1 MMRDKT
7 KVRITLLTGLALLS
21 ATGFFFNYSSAEM
34 SRHSIINSPTASTSP
49 SPTISAAPTPPT
61 KSLPGNFSQKC
72 GLSLVDTNLAQ
83 RIKDCTVLVVG
94 DSMAANLGWGLSNV
108 LSNTSGIN
116 LILKGKPSTGLA
128 NSWFYDWTKE
138 LPPILAENKPDLV
151 IIFIGANDYQSE
163 RINGVVEPFGGQVWR
178 ENYTQQITTLESE
191 ANAAGA
197 FVVWIELPIMR
208 PPGYAIGID
217 ELTKIQ
223 EKVVSTNQEAIYLN
237 IRPVISSYTGNY
249 SESAIVNGKLE
260 KIRGDDGIHFSSIG
274 QRTLAT
280 FVIEK
285 LNQIFHV
292 DIPLSV
298 KYLIPKQ

>member
-1 MMRDKT
+1 MNDKT
-7 KVRITLLTGLALLS
+7 RVRITFLAVFVFLGATGLFLK
-21 ATGFFFNYSSAEM
+21 YSSAEM

-49 SPTISAAPTPPT
+49 SPAVSATPTPPA
-61 KSLPGNFSQKC
+61 KSLPSNFSQTC
-72 GLSLVDTNLAQ
+72 GFTLVNIKPAQ

-94 DSMAANLGWGLSNV
+94 DSMASNLGWGLSNI
-108 LSNTSGIN
+108 LGKTSGIN
-116 LILKGKPSTGLA
+116 LILKGKSSTGLA

-138 LPPILAENKPDLV
+138 LPLMLAENKPDVV
-151 IIFIGANDYQSE
+151 IVFIGANDYQSE
-163 RINGVVEPFGGQVWR
+163 RIDSVVEPFAGKAWL
-178 ENYTQQITTLESE
+178 ENYTHQITALEAE

-197 FVVWIELPIMR
+197 FVVWVELPIMR
-208 PPGYAIGID
+208 PPGYAIGIN

-223 EKVVSTNQEAIYLN
+223 EKVVVANREAIYLN
-237 IRPVISSYTGNY
+237 IRPVISSFTGNY
-249 SESAIVNGKLE
+249 SENAIVNGRLE

-274 QRTLAT
+274 QRALAT

-298 KYLIPKQ
+298 KYLISRQ